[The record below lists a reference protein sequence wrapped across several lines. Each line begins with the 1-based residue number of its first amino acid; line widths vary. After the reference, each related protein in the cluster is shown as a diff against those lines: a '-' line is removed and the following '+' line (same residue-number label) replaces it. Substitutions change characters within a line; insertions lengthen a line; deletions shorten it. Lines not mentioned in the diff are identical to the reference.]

1 MCARRLVSFSHPPSA
16 VFCLVCILQAG
27 SGCFGLP
34 QSLLLT
40 HTFLRE
46 RKDDVER
53 SSLLTT
59 MAGNAVAA
67 EEKKGKTVKVLV
79 TPDRPGSTT
88 QTYTLTA
95 KRI

>member
-27 SGCFGLP
+27 SGCLGYLKA
-34 QSLLLT
+34 SLT

-46 RKDDVER
+46 RKDDIER

-67 EEKKGKTVKVLV
+67 EEKKGKTVKAALYGVQV
-79 TPDRPGSTT
+79 FYSFF
-88 QTYTLTA
+88 
-95 KRI
+95 IM

>member
-67 EEKKGKTVKVLV
+67 EEKKGKTVKAALYGVQV
-79 TPDRPGSTT
+79 FYSFF
-88 QTYTLTA
+88 
-95 KRI
+95 IM